1 MKVFIEGLVF
11 CEVPADTDAQAQALA
26 LEQIHFSGLL
36 GDESRLALREDH
48 DARCEF
54 DSLCYTGQ
62 KGKKGEWLGELI
74 AIRYGDEG
82 KPTSSVPISSEE
94 TSRRISQAIRGL
106 VHQATAVVNYSR

>member
-11 CEVPADTDAQAQALA
+11 GEVPADTDAQAQALA

-36 GDESRLALREDH
+36 EDESRLALGQDH
-48 DARCEF
+48 DARREF

-74 AIRYGDEG
+74 AIEVRRRGDAHVLAG
-82 KPTSSVPISSEE
+82 GRSGWV
-94 TSRRISQAIRGL
+94 SRMWS
-106 VHQATAVVNYSR
+106 